1 VVESQAVGFES
12 NNGPED
18 WLGAGVLDLAF
29 NGRVLYWRGPAP
41 YYFVA
46 VPDGPSAAIRAVAP
60 VVTYGWGVIP
70 VRVALGESVWETSLF
85 PKDGRYL
92 IPIRKAVRLAEELS
106 AGDMVVVRLDVG
118 P

>member
-1 VVESQAVGFES
+1 MGFES
-12 NNGPED
+12 NGGPED
-18 WLGAGVLDLAF
+18 RLGAGVLDLAF
-29 NGRVLYWRGPAP
+29 SGRVLYWRGPAP

-46 VPDGPSAAIRAVAP
+46 VPDEPSAAIRAVAA

-70 VRVALGESVWETSLF
+70 VRVALGESAWQTSLF

-92 IPIRKAVRLAEELS
+92 VPIRKAVRLAEDLS
-106 AGDMVVVRLDVG
+106 EGDMVSIRLDVG